1 MWKRLAILA
10 MVLLAAAAVANQV
23 LGGADHTD
31 RKSQQLRAQLV
42 MLASA
47 IEQFEKDSGAL
58 PRRLEELLAKPVD
71 GLGPYARAKSLVDP
85 WGAPIYY
92 RLIPEP
98 QRFVVFSLGEDG
110 VLGGDVNSRDRQ
122 ATGSAGR

>member
-1 MWKRLAILA
+1 MWKRLALVA
-10 MVLLAAAAVANQV
+10 VLLLAAAAVVNQV

-42 MLASA
+42 ILASA

-58 PRRLEELLAKPVD
+58 PLSLEELVVEPAD
-71 GLGPYARAKSLVDP
+71 GSGAYSRAKSLVDP
-85 WGAPIYY
+85 WGTPIYY
-92 RLIPEP
+92 HRVPGP

-110 VLGGDVNSRDRQ
+110 MLGGNVNSRDRQ
-122 ATGSAGR
+122 AMGAAGR